1 MIKGWDEVIR
11 GSRFKSRRGQKKN
24 LNVPNKEPN
33 KLTNSNDD
41 NEQAL
46 MYNLTHFQ
54 NRHRIFFF

>member
-11 GSRFKSRRGQKKN
+11 GSRFKSKKKN

-46 MYNLTHFQ
+46 MYNLTQFQ
-54 NRHRIFFF
+54 NRHKIFF